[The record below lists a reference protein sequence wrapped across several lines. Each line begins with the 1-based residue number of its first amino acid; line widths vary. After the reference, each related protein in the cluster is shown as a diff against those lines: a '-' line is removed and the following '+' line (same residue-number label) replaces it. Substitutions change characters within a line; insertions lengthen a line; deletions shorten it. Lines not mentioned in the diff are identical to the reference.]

1 VKPKR
6 RAARRPLSSSRQA
19 PPSLSSQRSLTTSLF
34 AGLAGWVSVALI
46 AVNIAVYAPVAHYEF
61 VMWDDPQYLL
71 DNPHVSGGLT
81 GPGVSWAWTSGYA
94 SNWHPL
100 TWWSH
105 MLDVQ
110 MYGMSAG
117 PHHVTNLLLHI
128 ANTLLLF
135 GLLHAMTGRLWPSAF
150 VAALFAA
157 HPLHVESVAW
167 VSERK
172 DVLSTLFWMLT
183 VWAYLWYLRR
193 RGLGRYSVMAAL
205 FVLGLMAKPMLVT
218 LPFVLLLLDVWPLGR
233 LMLGND
239 SAGVLSSGL
248 AWSKRQRS
256 RAVELAREKLPLI
269 ALAAA
274 SSIITFVVQRQ
285 GGAVAASEA
294 LPLGDRVANALVSY
308 MRYIG
313 KMLWPAR
320 LAAVYPF
327 SRPVPE
333 WWVVGSL
340 LGFFA
345 ISIVAIRAARRYP
358 YVAVGWFW
366 YVGTLVPVIGVIQV
380 GSQAM
385 ADRYTYVPLVG
396 LFIIVAWGGVDL
408 CGRWTR
414 RVLPIAA
421 GLAIVACIVVAR
433 GQVEHWRNS
442 LALWA
447 HAVDVTDANFIAQNG
462 LGEALAAQGKVDEA
476 IAHFSEAVRLSPDF
490 PAAQNNL
497 GVELKRQ
504 RHFGEAIAHYS
515 LALRI
520 RPDFA
525 EAHNNLANA
534 LDEEGRTSEA
544 ITQYNEALRIRPN
557 YAEAHNGLGVALA
570 KEERLGEAVDHFSAA
585 MRIKPDSVDA
595 YNNLGIALAMQG
607 KREDAIHQFSE
618 ALRLSPGNPLARRSL
633 EELTSA
639 GKESR

>member
-1 VKPKR
+1 
-6 RAARRPLSSSRQA
+6 
-19 PPSLSSQRSLTTSLF
+19 
-34 AGLAGWVSVALI
+34 VSVALI
-46 AVNIAVYAPVAHYEF
+46 AVNIVVYAPVVHHEF
-61 VMWDDPQYLL
+61 VTWDDPQYLL
-71 DNPHVSGGLT
+71 DNPHVSGGLA
-81 GPGVSWAWTSGYA
+81 GPGIRWAWTSGYA

-110 MYGMSAG
+110 IYGMSAG

-128 ANTLLLF
+128 VNTLLLF
-135 GLLHAMTGRLWPSAF
+135 GLLHAMTGRLGPSAF

-172 DVLSTLFWMLT
+172 DVLSTLLWLLT

-193 RGLGRYSVMAAL
+193 PRPGRYSLIAAA

-233 LMLGND
+233 VTLT
-239 SAGVLSSGL
+239 
-248 AWSKRQRS
+248 WSKPQRS
-256 RAVELAREKLPLI
+256 RVVELVREKLPLI

-294 LPLGDRVANALVSY
+294 LPIGDRTANALVSY

-327 SRPVPE
+327 SRPIPE

-340 LGFFA
+340 LGFLVM
-345 ISIVAIRAARRYP
+345 SIVAIRAARRYP
-358 YVAVGWFW
+358 YVAVGWLW
-366 YVGTLVPVIGVIQV
+366 YAGTLVPVIGIVQV

-396 LFIIVAWGGVDL
+396 LFIIVAWGAVDL
-408 CGRWTR
+408 CARWPYR
-414 RVLPIAA
+414 RQVLPVAA
-421 GLAIVACIVVAR
+421 GLAIIACTVFAR
-433 GQVEHWRNS
+433 VQVEYWRDS
-442 LALWA
+442 LALWG
-447 HAVDVTDANFIAQNG
+447 HTVDVTRDNFVAQNG
-462 LGEALAAQGKVDEA
+462 LGDALASHGRVDEA
-476 IAHFSEAVRLSPDF
+476 IAHLSEAVRINPDF
-490 PAAQNNL
+490 APAQNNL

-504 RHFGEAIAHYS
+504 HHLGEAIAHYS
-515 LALRI
+515 QALRT
-520 RPDFA
+520 RPGFA

-534 LDEEGRTSEA
+534 LDEEGRTNEA
-544 ITQYNEALRIRPN
+544 ITHYTEALRIKPD

-570 KEERLGEAVDHFSAA
+570 KQERLGEAVDQFSAA

-595 YNNLGIALAMQG
+595 YNNLGIALAIQG
-607 KREDAIHQFSE
+607 KREDAIQQFSE

-633 EELTSA
+633 EELAAA
-639 GKESR
+639 GRNSR

>member
-1 VKPKR
+1 
-6 RAARRPLSSSRQA
+6 
-19 PPSLSSQRSLTTSLF
+19 
-34 AGLAGWVSVALI
+34 VSVALI
-46 AVNIAVYAPVAHYEF
+46 AVNIAVYAPVVHHEF
-61 VMWDDPQYLL
+61 VTWDDPQYLL
-71 DNPHVSGGLT
+71 GNPHVSGGLT
-81 GPGVSWAWTSGYA
+81 GSGVRWAWTSGYA

-117 PHHVTNLLLHI
+117 PHHVTSLLLHI
-128 ANTLLLF
+128 VNTLLLF
-135 GLLHAMTGRLWPSAF
+135 GLLHAMTGRLGPSAF

-183 VWAYLWYLRR
+183 VWAYLRYLRR
-193 RGLGRYSVMAAL
+193 PRLGRYALMAAV

-233 LMLGND
+233 
-239 SAGVLSSGL
+239 VTL
-248 AWSKRQRS
+248 AWSTPQRS
-256 RAVELAREKLPLI
+256 RVVELVREKLPLI

-313 KMLWPAR
+313 RMLWPAR

-327 SRPVPE
+327 SRPLPE

-340 LGFFA
+340 LGFLA
-345 ISIVAIRAARRYP
+345 MSIAAIRAGRRYP
-358 YVAVGWFW
+358 YVAVGWLW
-366 YVGTLVPVIGVIQV
+366 YVGTLVPVIGIIQV

-396 LFIIVAWGGVDL
+396 LFIVVAWGAVDL
-408 CGRWTR
+408 CARWPYR
-414 RVLPIAA
+414 RQVLAVAA
-421 GLAIVACIVVAR
+421 GLAIVVCSVQAR
-433 GQVEHWRNS
+433 VQVEYWRNS
-442 LALWA
+442 LALWG
-447 HAVDVTDANFIAQNG
+447 HTVDVTRDNFIAQNG
-462 LGEALAAQGKVDEA
+462 LGDALASQGRVDEA
-476 IAHFSEAVRLSPDF
+476 IAHLSEAVRINPDF
-490 PAAQNNL
+490 PPAQNNL

-504 RHFGEAIAHYS
+504 RHLGEAIDHYS
-515 LALRI
+515 QALRTK
-520 RPDFA
+520 PDFA

-544 ITQYNEALRIRPN
+544 ITHYTEALRIRPD

-570 KEERLGEAVDHFSAA
+570 KEARLGEAVDHFSAA

-633 EELTSA
+633 EELA
-639 GKESR
+639 GAGRKSR

>member
-1 VKPKR
+1 
-6 RAARRPLSSSRQA
+6 
-19 PPSLSSQRSLTTSLF
+19 
-34 AGLAGWVSVALI
+34 VALI
-46 AVNIAVYAPVAHYEF
+46 AVNIAVYAPVAHHEF
-61 VMWDDPQYLL
+61 VTWDDPQYLL
-71 DNPHVSGGLT
+71 DNPHVSGGLA
-81 GPGVSWAWTSGYA
+81 GPGISWAWTSGYA

-135 GLLHAMTGRLWPSAF
+135 GLFHAMTGRLGPSAF

-183 VWAYLWYLRR
+183 VWAYLWYLRSR
-193 RGLGRYSVMAAL
+193 RLGRYCVMAAL

-233 LMLGND
+233 LTFGT
-239 SAGVLSSGL
+239 
-248 AWSKRQRS
+248 KRS
-256 RAVELAREKLPLI
+256 RAVELVREKLPLI

-274 SSIITFVVQRQ
+274 SSIITFVVQRR

-294 LPLGDRVANALVSY
+294 LPLGERTANALVSY

-327 SRPVPE
+327 SRPIPE
-333 WWVVGSL
+333 WWMLGSL
-340 LGFFA
+340 LGFLGM
-345 ISIVAIRAARRYP
+345 SIVAIRAARRYP
-358 YVAVGWFW
+358 YVAVGWLW

-385 ADRYTYVPLVG
+385 ADRYTYIPLVG
-396 LFIIVAWGGVDL
+396 LFIIVAWGGPDL
-408 CGRWTR
+408 CARWTHR
-414 RVLPIAA
+414 RQVLPIAA
-421 GLAIVACIVVAR
+421 GLAVAACILVAR
-433 GQVEHWRNS
+433 EQVEYWQNS
-442 LALWA
+442 LALWG

-504 RHFGEAIAHYS
+504 RHLSEAIAHYS
-515 LALRI
+515 QALRI
-520 RPDFA
+520 KPDFA

-534 LDEEGRTSEA
+534 LDEEGRTNEA
-544 ITQYNEALRIRPN
+544 ITHYTEALRIKPD

-570 KEERLGEAVDHFSAA
+570 KEEKLGEAVDHFSAA

-639 GKESR
+639 GKKSP

>member
-1 VKPKR
+1 
-6 RAARRPLSSSRQA
+6 
-19 PPSLSSQRSLTTSLF
+19 
-34 AGLAGWVSVALI
+34 VALI
-46 AVNIAVYAPVAHYEF
+46 AVNIAVYAPVVHHEF
-61 VMWDDPQYLL
+61 VTWDDPQYLL
-71 DNPHVSGGLT
+71 GNPHVSGGLT
-81 GPGVSWAWTSGYA
+81 GSGVRWAWTSGYA

-117 PHHVTNLLLHI
+117 PHHVTSLLLHI
-128 ANTLLLF
+128 VNTLLLF
-135 GLLHAMTGRLWPSAF
+135 GLLHAMTGRLGPSAF

-183 VWAYLWYLRR
+183 VWAYLRYLRR
-193 RGLGRYSVMAAL
+193 PRLGRYALMAAV

-233 LMLGND
+233 
-239 SAGVLSSGL
+239 VTL
-248 AWSKRQRS
+248 AWSTPQRS
-256 RAVELAREKLPLI
+256 RVVELVREKLPLI

-313 KMLWPAR
+313 RMLWPAR

-327 SRPVPE
+327 SRPLPE

-340 LGFFA
+340 LGFLA
-345 ISIVAIRAARRYP
+345 MSIAAIRAGRRYP
-358 YVAVGWFW
+358 YVAVGWLW
-366 YVGTLVPVIGVIQV
+366 YVGTLVPVIGIIQV

-396 LFIIVAWGGVDL
+396 LFIVVAWGAVDL
-408 CGRWTR
+408 CARWPYR
-414 RVLPIAA
+414 RQVLAVAA
-421 GLAIVACIVVAR
+421 GLAIVVCSVQAR
-433 GQVEHWRNS
+433 VQVEYWRNS
-442 LALWA
+442 LALWG
-447 HAVDVTDANFIAQNG
+447 HTVDVTRDNFIAQNG
-462 LGEALAAQGKVDEA
+462 LGDALASQGRVDEA
-476 IAHFSEAVRLSPDF
+476 IAHLSEAVRINPDF
-490 PAAQNNL
+490 PPAQNNL

-504 RHFGEAIAHYS
+504 RHLGEAIDHYS
-515 LALRI
+515 QALRTK
-520 RPDFA
+520 PDFA

-544 ITQYNEALRIRPN
+544 ITHYTEALRIRPD

-570 KEERLGEAVDHFSAA
+570 KEARLGEAVDHFSAA

-633 EELTSA
+633 EELA
-639 GKESR
+639 GAGRKSR

>member
-1 VKPKR
+1 
-6 RAARRPLSSSRQA
+6 
-19 PPSLSSQRSLTTSLF
+19 
-34 AGLAGWVSVALI
+34 VSVALI
-46 AVNIAVYAPVAHYEF
+46 AVNIAVYAPVVHHEF
-61 VMWDDPQYLL
+61 VTWDDPQYLL

-81 GPGVSWAWTSGYA
+81 GSGIRWAWTSGYA

-128 ANTLLLF
+128 VNTLLLF
-135 GLLHAMTGRLWPSAF
+135 GLLHAMTGRLGPSAF

-183 VWAYLWYLRR
+183 VWAYLRYLRR
-193 RGLGRYSVMAAL
+193 PRPGRYSLIAAV

-233 LMLGND
+233 
-239 SAGVLSSGL
+239 VTL
-248 AWSKRQRS
+248 AWSKPQRS
-256 RAVELAREKLPLI
+256 RVVELVREKLPLI

-274 SSIITFVVQRQ
+274 SSLITFVVQRQ

-294 LPLGDRVANALVSY
+294 LPLGDRMANALVSY
-308 MRYIG
+308 VRYIG

-327 SRPVPE
+327 SRPIPE
-333 WWVVGSL
+333 SWVVGSL
-340 LGFFA
+340 LGFLA
-345 ISIVAIRAARRYP
+345 MSIVAIRAARRYP
-358 YVAVGWFW
+358 YVAVGWLW
-366 YVGTLVPVIGVIQV
+366 YVGTLVPVIGIVQV

-396 LFIIVAWGGVDL
+396 LFIIVAWGAVDL
-408 CGRWTR
+408 SARWPHR
-414 RVLPIAA
+414 RQVLPAAA
-421 GLAIVACIVVAR
+421 GLAIIACTVFAR
-433 GQVEHWRNS
+433 VQVEYWRDS
-442 LALWA
+442 LALWG
-447 HAVDVTDANFIAQNG
+447 HTVDVTRDNFVAQNG
-462 LGEALAAQGKVDEA
+462 LGDALASQGRVDEA
-476 IAHFSEAVRLSPDF
+476 IAHLSEAVRINPDF
-490 PAAQNNL
+490 APAQNNL

-504 RHFGEAIAHYS
+504 RHLGEAIAHYS
-515 LALRI
+515 QALRT

-534 LDEEGRTSEA
+534 LDEEGRSNEA
-544 ITQYNEALRIRPN
+544 ISHYTEALRIKPD

-570 KEERLGEAVDHFSAA
+570 KEERLGEAVEHFSAA

-633 EELTSA
+633 EELSGVG
-639 GKESR
+639 GKSR

>member
-1 VKPKR
+1 
-6 RAARRPLSSSRQA
+6 
-19 PPSLSSQRSLTTSLF
+19 
-34 AGLAGWVSVALI
+34 
-46 AVNIAVYAPVAHYEF
+46 
-61 VMWDDPQYLL
+61 
-71 DNPHVSGGLT
+71 
-81 GPGVSWAWTSGYA
+81 
-94 SNWHPL
+94 
-100 TWWSH
+100 
-105 MLDVQ
+105 
-110 MYGMSAG
+110 
-117 PHHVTNLLLHI
+117 
-128 ANTLLLF
+128 
-135 GLLHAMTGRLWPSAF
+135 MTGRLGPSAF

-193 RGLGRYSVMAAL
+193 RRPGRYLVMAAL

-233 LMLGND
+233 VTPG
-239 SAGVLSSGL
+239 
-248 AWSKRQRS
+248 WSKRERS
-256 RAVELAREKLPLI
+256 RAVELVREKLPLI

-274 SSIITFVVQRQ
+274 SSIVTFVVQRQ

-313 KMLWPAR
+313 KMLWPAH

-327 SRPVPE
+327 SRPIPA
-333 WWVVGSL
+333 WWVAGSL
-340 LGFFA
+340 LGFLA
-345 ISIVAIRAARRYP
+345 LSIMAIRAARRYP
-358 YVAVGWFW
+358 YVAVGWLWF
-366 YVGTLVPVIGVIQV
+366 VGTLVPVIGVIQV

-408 CGRWTR
+408 CARWPHR
-414 RVLPIAA
+414 RLLLPIAA
-421 GLAIVACIVVAR
+421 GLVIVACMVLAR
-433 GQVEHWRNS
+433 GQVEYWRNS
-442 LALWA
+442 LALWG

-476 IAHFSEAVRLSPDF
+476 VAHFSEAVRLSPDF

-504 RHFGEAIAHYS
+504 RHFSEAIAHYS
-515 LALRI
+515 LALRT

-534 LDEEGRTSEA
+534 LDEEGRTAEA
-544 ITQYNEALRIRPN
+544 VTHYTEALRIKPN

-570 KEERLGEAVDHFSAA
+570 KEERLAEAVDHFSAA
-585 MRIKPDSVDA
+585 MRIKPESVDA

-633 EELTSA
+633 EELTGE
-639 GKESR
+639 GKKSP

>member
-1 VKPKR
+1 
-6 RAARRPLSSSRQA
+6 LA
-19 PPSLSSQRSLTTSLF
+19 P
-34 AGLAGWVSVALI
+34 WVSVALI
-46 AVNIAVYAPVAHYEF
+46 SVNIAVYAPVAHYEF
-61 VMWDDPQYLL
+61 VTWDDPQYLL

-135 GLLHAMTGRLWPSAF
+135 GLLHGMTGRLGSSAF
-150 VAALFAA
+150 VAALFAV

-193 RGLGRYSVMAAL
+193 HRLGRYVVMAVL
-205 FVLGLMAKPMLVT
+205 FALGLMAKPMLVT
-218 LPFVLLLLDVWPLGR
+218 LPFLLLLLDVWPLGR
-233 LMLGND
+233 VTLE
-239 SAGVLSSGL
+239 
-248 AWSKRQRS
+248 WSKRQRS
-256 RAVELAREKLPLI
+256 RAFELVREKLPLI

-274 SSIITFVVQRQ
+274 SSTITFIVQRQ

-294 LPLGDRVANALVSY
+294 LPLGDRLANALVSY
-308 MRYIG
+308 MRYILQ
-313 KMLWPAR
+313 MLWPAR

-340 LGFFA
+340 LGFLA
-345 ISIVAIRAARRYP
+345 LSIVAIRAARPYP
-358 YVAVGWFW
+358 YVAVGWLWF
-366 YVGTLVPVIGVIQV
+366 VGTLVPVIGVIQV

-385 ADRYTYVPLVG
+385 ADRYTYIPIVG

-408 CGRWTR
+408 CARWPIR
-414 RVLPIAA
+414 RQVLPIAG
-421 GLAIVACIVVAR
+421 GLAIVACSVIAR
-433 GQVEHWRNS
+433 EQVEYWRNS
-442 LALWA
+442 LALWG
-447 HAVDVTDANFIAQNG
+447 HAVEVTDANFIAQNG
-462 LGEALAAQGKVDEA
+462 LGEALAGQGKVDEA

-515 LALRI
+515 QALRT

-534 LDEEGRTSEA
+534 LDEEGRTNEA
-544 ITQYNEALRIRPN
+544 ITHYTEALRIKPN

-570 KEERLGEAVDHFSAA
+570 KEARLGEAVEHFSAA
-585 MRIKPDSVDA
+585 MRLKPDSVDA

-618 ALRLSPGNPLARRSL
+618 ALRVSPGNPLARRSL
-633 EELTSA
+633 EELMSA
-639 GKESR
+639 GQTSR